1 MEDLLNIFWF
11 GMLDISPETQNCY
24 NLGQIIVV
32 TVFLQT
38 SWGPMKNSK
47 THKQL
52 FNWSGLDRSQDVA
65 EGRLFCVVPSFKP
78 ISIVLNPGITVI
90 IGLSYLI

>member
-24 NLGQIIVV
+24 NSGQIIVL

-38 SWGPMKNSK
+38 SWGPIKNS
-47 THKQL
+47 T
-52 FNWSGLDRSQDVA
+52 
-65 EGRLFCVVPSFKP
+65 GR
-78 ISIVLNPGITVI
+78 
-90 IGLSYLI
+90 